1 MSMQTDLTVAAIIER
16 DGLFLM
22 VEEYAAG
29 ELVIN
34 QPAGHIDAGETP
46 EQAVVRETLEETAW
60 HITAEHILG
69 AYLWH
74 LEDESKRFLRIAFVA
89 TCQRHEPKLELD
101 TGIVR
106 ALWMSPTEI
115 RAEQHRLRTPM
126 VLRCIDDYLRGQH
139 PAISMPRL
147 NALHDN
153 VDSVLAAAQQV

>member
-1 MSMQTDLTVAAIIER
+1 MSIQTDLTVAAIIER
-16 DGLFLM
+16 DGRFLM
-22 VEEYAAG
+22 VEEIAAG

-34 QPAGHIDAGETP
+34 QPAGHIEAGETP

-60 HITAEHILG
+60 HITGERILG

-74 LEDESKRFLRIAFVA
+74 LEDGSKRFLRIAFVA
-89 TCQRHEPKLELD
+89 TCQRYEPELELD

-106 ALWMSPTEI
+106 ALWMSPAEI

-126 VLRCIDDYLRGQH
+126 VLRCIDDFLRGQR
-139 PAISMPRL
+139 PAISIPRL

-153 VDSVLAAAQQV
+153 VDSVLAIAQSV